1 MFQKNPGAKCIYT
14 SSKHSCFQNKSI
26 FQEMT
31 KEELRDEIEAID
43 AIYPESVEELG
54 PLIYKLIIPNHESLS
69 IQITF
74 PEEYPDTIPEII
86 QLVVAEN
93 SKYVDTSYLEENF
106 KKILTR
112 TFHEGEVVVF
122 ELFSEIEQFLEEYN
136 ATHEELVK
144 NTPSPKPEE
153 DEKDIIDS
161 MKYTSLE
168 DSPKTDVKAKSPP
181 PAIQTNSKYK
191 IVDPLTGWYF
201 SDPIIDRGSTFIGFA
216 REVHSVDDAAYYID
230 LLTTDKKVAKSN
242 HNMTAWR
249 IKKENGVQYQDC
261 DDDGETAAGG
271 RMLHLL
277 TVCTIQQIKVLV
289 SY

>member
-1 MFQKNPGAKCIYT
+1 
-14 SSKHSCFQNKSI
+14 
-26 FQEMT
+26 MT

-54 PLIYKLIIPNHESLS
+54 PLIYKLTIPNHESLS

-86 QLVVAEN
+86 QLVAAEN
-93 SKYVDTSYLEENF
+93 SK
-106 KKILTR
+106 

-277 TVCTIQQIKVLV
+277 TMMDVWNVVVVV
-289 SY
+289 SRWFGGTHIGPG